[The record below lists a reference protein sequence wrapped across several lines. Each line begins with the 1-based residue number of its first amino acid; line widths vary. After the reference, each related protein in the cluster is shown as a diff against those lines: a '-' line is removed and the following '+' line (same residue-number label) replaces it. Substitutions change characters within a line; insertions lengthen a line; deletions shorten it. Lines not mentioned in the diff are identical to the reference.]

1 MKIEL
6 NMTTAF
12 TLRKRIKDLA
22 AKYDRVLVISRY
34 IVEPEQVDEELEKF
48 ENKSVYDTYK
58 LWTKCLDVSNE
69 LSDIID
75 KNNAKGKV
83 LMNKLNSINLK
94 INVAN
99 RALNSLKLN
108 RTQKSR
114 NPVTGNWEVTKLEKI
129 TDVDFNEI
137 IETLTKEKI
146 RIEDELA
153 KVNSS
158 IKFDFEMD
166 DEIYN
171 KIYG

>member
-146 RIEDELA
+146 RIEDDLA

-158 IKFDFEMD
+158 VKFDFEMD

>member
-22 AKYDRVLVISRY
+22 AKYDRVFVISRY
-34 IVEPEQVDEELEKF
+34 IVEPEQVEDELEKF
-48 ENKSVYDTYK
+48 ENKSVYDTFK

-114 NPVTGNWEVTKLEKI
+114 NPVTGNWEITKLEKI

-158 IKFDFEMD
+158 VKFDFEMD

>member
-158 IKFDFEMD
+158 VKFDFEMD

>member
-83 LMNKLNSINLK
+83 LMNKLNSMNLM

-99 RALNSLKLN
+99 SALNSLKLN

-146 RIEDELA
+146 RIEDDLA

-158 IKFDFEMD
+158 VKFDFEMD

>member
-48 ENKSVYDTYK
+48 ENKNVYDTYK

-158 IKFDFEMD
+158 VKFDFEMD

>member
-48 ENKSVYDTYK
+48 ENKNVYDTYK

-146 RIEDELA
+146 RIEDDLA

-158 IKFDFEMD
+158 VKFDFEMD

>member
-22 AKYDRVLVISRY
+22 AKYDRILVISRY

-48 ENKSVYDTYK
+48 ENKNVYDTYK

>member
-48 ENKSVYDTYK
+48 ENKNVYDTYK

-158 IKFDFEMD
+158 VKFDFEMD
-166 DEIYN
+166 VEIYN

>member
-22 AKYDRVLVISRY
+22 AKYDRVLVISKY

-129 TDVDFNEI
+129 TEVDFNEI

-158 IKFDFEMD
+158 VKFDFEMD